1 LLLLAT
7 DLSEDKLSVAQVLN
21 KNRTLVMAILGL
33 PVFGMLIAVGVIF
46 YTKPNNMTIAFG
58 VILFI
63 AVQYILMMFFFLK
76 KVETMVKK
84 EEGSLDEEMEDKLEA
99 SEEKVVENNGQLEPE
114 EKRIFPVEEDS
125 S

>member
-1 LLLLAT
+1 
-7 DLSEDKLSVAQVLN
+7 
-21 KNRTLVMAILGL
+21 MAD
-33 PVFGMLIAVGVIF
+33 
-46 YTKPNNMTIAFG
+46 NMTIAFG

-84 EEGSLDEEMEDKLEA
+84 EKRPLYEEMEDKLET
-99 SEEKVVENNGQLEPE
+99 SEEKVVENKGQLEPE
-114 EKRIFPVEEDS
+114 EKRIFAVEEDS

>member
-1 LLLLAT
+1 
-7 DLSEDKLSVAQVLN
+7 
-21 KNRTLVMAILGL
+21 MAILGV

-46 YTKPNNMTIAFG
+46 YTKPDNMTIAFG

-99 SEEKVVENNGQLEPE
+99 SEEKVVENKGQLEPE

>member
-1 LLLLAT
+1 MLLLAT
-7 DLSEDKLSVAQVLN
+7 DLSEDKLSMAQVLN
-21 KNRTLVMAILGL
+21 KNRTLVMAILGV

-46 YTKPNNMTIAFG
+46 YTKPDNMTIAFG

-84 EEGSLDEEMEDKLEA
+84 EKRPLYEEMEDKLET
-99 SEEKVVENNGQLEPE
+99 SEEKVVENKGQLEPE
-114 EKRIFPVEEDS
+114 EKRIFPVEEGS

>member
-1 LLLLAT
+1 M
-7 DLSEDKLSVAQVLN
+7 AQVLN
-21 KNRTLVMAILGL
+21 KNRTFVMAILGV

-46 YTKPNNMTIAFG
+46 YTKPDNMTIAFG

-99 SEEKVVENNGQLEPE
+99 SEEKVVEN
-114 EKRIFPVEEDS
+114 
-125 S
+125 